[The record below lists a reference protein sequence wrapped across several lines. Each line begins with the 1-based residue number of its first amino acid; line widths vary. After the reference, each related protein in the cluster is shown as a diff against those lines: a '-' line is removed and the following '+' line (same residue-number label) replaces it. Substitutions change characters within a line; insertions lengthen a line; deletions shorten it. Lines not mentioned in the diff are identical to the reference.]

1 MSAAAKYGSDNI
13 SLWTPS
19 ATGSEALSSDIVAWI
34 DAEDTDNMTTFV
46 DGDHSYVSII
56 KDKVNNISFGAPSGY
71 HVPRFSNGSDSL
83 LINNRN
89 TLHFWEASQQSIPD
103 SALTA
108 SVDAFDGI
116 LAELNDPRY
125 AFFVYKP
132 MDYYAAANLLYQ
144 YGDGSHDRAY
154 GLAMWVTGSG
164 DLTNTSHYYY
174 MASYGTG
181 ERYYPDEDDTNSKY
195 YNKGGVPNLVYH
207 QHSGTSGYMSHDGN
221 QTTASYS
228 SKTLITNN
236 FDQDMQFW
244 IGEEIGGGGRGI
256 EFLLA
261 EMIMIT
267 GSGFSDADRQR
278 VEGYLAHK
286 WGLTG
291 DLAGD
296 HPYKSSAP
304 TNGLSAAGSGGGD
317 DRFPNKQTK
326 VNEKRYSKSFV
337 DNELKNLC
345 YQYDRGEKLAKFV
358 PFRLKVRGPSNLR
371 SRSTVYKV
379 TKG

>member
-19 ATGSEALSSDIVAWI
+19 ATGSEALSSGIVAWI
-34 DAEDTDNMTTFV
+34 DAEDTDNMTTYT
-46 DGDHSYVSII
+46 DSGHSYVSII
-56 KDKVNNISFGAPSGY
+56 KDKVNDISFGAPANY

-89 TLHFWEASQQSIPD
+89 TLHFWETSQQNTPD

-108 SVDAFDGI
+108 LVDAFDGH
-116 LAELNDPRY
+116 LAEINDPRY

-132 MDYYAAANLLYQ
+132 INYYAGGNFLYQ
-144 YGDGSHDRAY
+144 YGKGQTGKGY

-164 DLTNTSHYYY
+164 DLSNTDHYYY
-174 MASYGTG
+174 MAHWGG
-181 ERYYPDEDDTNSKY
+181 GKAYYLDESDHNTVY
-195 YNKGGVPNLVYH
+195 YNKGGQTQIVYH
-207 QHSGTSGYMSHDGN
+207 QHSGTSGYISHDAN
-221 QTTASYS
+221 QTAASYS
-228 SKTLITNN
+228 STTLTTNN
-236 FDQDMQFW
+236 FDQDLEFW
-244 IGEEIGGGGRGI
+244 IGEEISGGGRGI

-261 EMIMIT
+261 EMIMVT

-291 DLAGD
+291 DLGAG

-304 TNGLSAAGSGGGD
+304 TNGLSAGGD
-317 DRFPNKQTK
+317 GAFPNGQVK
-326 VNEKRYSKSFV
+326 VTAKRYTESYV
-337 DNELKNLC
+337 DDEYSNLC

-358 PFRLKVRGPSNLR
+358 PFRMKVRGPSNLR